1 MGAAMVLAVVASLLL
16 AGCGGGGDDDD
27 GGEGGARFEPA
38 LYTPAVSGH
47 GRRFQTP
54 ADSPRSSS

>member
-1 MGAAMVLAVVASLLL
+1 MGTAMVLAVVASLLL
-16 AGCGGGGDDDD
+16 AGCGGGGDD

>member
-27 GGEGGARFEPA
+27 GGDGGARFEPA
-38 LYTPAVSGH
+38 IYMPAVSGH

>member
-27 GGEGGARFEPA
+27 GGDGGARFEPA
-38 LYTPAVSGH
+38 IYTPAVSGH